1 MTKTLTPELK
11 PCPFCGGANLYV
23 YKNLVECRNPEC
35 GGSGPDV
42 GDTQLPDA
50 AKDAWNTRPVLSADP
65 EALTIAHMHGAA
77 SARDEIE
84 RLTKFRDDCKAGSAE
99 MHRSLLEVR
108 AENAR
113 LIKERD
119 EALCKLIAA
128 GSEKPTAEDMDWAI
142 SLSASL
148 RREEITVEDNE
159 ITRLT
164 SQLEQAERVIAPFA
178 NCLFGGSPGHVH
190 FSAASQW
197 IKDSQAKG
205 EAS

>member
-1 MTKTLTPELK
+1 MTTPDPITTAREAVLELRQIA
-11 PCPFCGGANLYV
+11 CLLNDDQAQTGANFDR
-23 YKNLVECRNPEC
+23 E
-35 GGSGPDV
+35 
-42 GDTQLPDA
+42 TAIIA
-50 AKDAWNTRPVLSADP
+50 ALDYAEKL
-65 EALTIAHMHGAA
+65 
-77 SARDEIE
+77 
-84 RLTKFRDDCKAGSAE
+84 KA
-99 MHRSLLEVR
+99 
-108 AENAR
+108 
-113 LIKERD
+113 ERD
-119 EALCKLIAA
+119 EALCRLLSA